1 MFCSNS
7 VSLFIQKI
15 YKIIN
20 YIFLFSYILKDDTI
34 DGGHFRISLEKH
46 TLNGSYQLIG
56 EVEYSDLL
64 YSKVKDLEC
73 ILLSD
78 IISFIPTSFE
88 HNDFA
93 AFYDN
98 FNEDELFLVSSRKF
112 TPLCT
117 GLLDSTNLYVK
128 KKYDGYKAKVVSNS
142 GGEIMYI
149 DDLYRKINFNYP
161 LFDRFQRVVFQFE
174 MIIAPNSVGSDTLL
188 GAKKIDI
195 LNKIVLTDVLG
206 IKRNG
211 HMYAPEPLDAQHFID
226 KFSALIEFSPKHNKR
241 VMRKLYFPMSVNSDY
256 RPFVLLF
263 QKIVNFTS
271 KEFESMKSDICDGYL
286 LVSNNYEFRGKCATF
301 DVRINNKQVYLD
313 SSPEVIGRVS
323 GDFFKPNAI
332 YEVYYASENDLDEN
346 KLTVARLRHD
356 RYFTS
361 TELEMENCIADFK
374 YLMELLRNSAKR
386 RTNRVA

>member
-1 MFCSNS
+1 MSEL
-7 VSLFIQKI
+7 VTFIP
-15 YKIIN
+15 
-20 YIFLFSYILKDDTI
+20 
-34 DGGHFRISLEKH
+34 
-46 TLNGSYQLIG
+46 
-56 EVEYSDLL
+56 
-64 YSKVKDLEC
+64 
-73 ILLSD
+73 
-78 IISFIPTSFE
+78 ISFG

-93 AFYDN
+93 PFYTK

-112 TPLCT
+112 TPLSS
-117 GLLDSTNLYVK
+117 GLLDSTNLFIK
-128 KKYDGYKAKVVSNS
+128 KKYDGYRAKVVSNVS
-142 GGEIMYI
+142 TEIMYI

-161 LFDRFQRVVFQFE
+161 LFDMFQRVVFQFE
-174 MIIAPNSVGSDTLL
+174 MIILPNSCGSDTLL

-226 KFSALIEFSPKHNKR
+226 KFSYLIEFSPTRNKR
-241 VMRKLYFPMSVNSDY
+241 VMRKLYFPMGIKSDY
-256 RPFVLLF
+256 RPFLLLF
-263 QKIVNFTS
+263 QKIVKFTRS
-271 KEFESMKSDICDGYL
+271 EFESMKSDICDGYL
-286 LVSNNYEFRGKCATF
+286 IVSNNHEFRGKCATF

-332 YEVYYASENDLDEN
+332 YEVYYGGEDDLDEN

-361 TELEMENCIADFK
+361 TEQEMENCIADFR
-374 YLMELLRNSAKR
+374 YLMDLLRNDAKVR
-386 RTNRVA
+386 KNRIA